1 MSKKDISGTK
11 RRAVLKTMG
20 AGTVGLGGFASVVSA
35 DNPTLEGVVYD
46 TLTQKTGGTITGN
59 VERKNGELRG
69 AVNVAGYSLPLESL
83 TRVDQTSEPRYNA
96 ILEDKKYREDSQPLK
111 VEFVEHTGPNPHF
124 SGTLTRP
131 SDKFGRLGFTL
142 VPDPEYDAQKAAEAK
157 TPDSRWV
164 NSEHSFLI
172 PETGIPT
179 DTGSRRLV
187 QILDGTPTGENGGD
201 QR

>member
-1 MSKKDISGTK
+1 MS
-11 RRAVLKTMG
+11 AG
-20 AGTVGLGGFASVVSA
+20 AVGLGGFASVVSA

-69 AVNVAGYSLPLESL
+69 AVNIAGYSLPLELL
-83 TRVDQTSEPRYNA
+83 TRVDQTPEPRYNA
-96 ILEDKKYREDSQPLK
+96 VLEDKKYQEDGQPLK
-111 VEFVEHTGPNPHF
+111 LEFIEHTGPNPHF

-142 VPDPEYDAQKAAEAK
+142 VPDSEYDAQRTAEAK
-157 TPDSRWV
+157 TPDSRWM
-164 NSEHSFLI
+164 NSEHSFSI

-187 QILDGTPTGENGGD
+187 EILDDTPSKENGGD
-201 QR
+201 QQ